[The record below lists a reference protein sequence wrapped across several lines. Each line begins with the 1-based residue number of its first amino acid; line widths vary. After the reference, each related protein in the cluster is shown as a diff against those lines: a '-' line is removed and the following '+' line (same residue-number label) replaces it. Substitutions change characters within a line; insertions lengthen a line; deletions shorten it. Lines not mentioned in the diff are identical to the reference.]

1 MTYEL
6 DLTTP
11 ARAEALRTAFDKVC
25 AKNWKNPINKK
36 VWLTKDELADVLEG
50 VIFVAGCSANAWP
63 IDDTTKDGRLRYH
76 VTASGYYNAVGA

>member
-1 MTYEL
+1 MAHRINGDAKDRHMTYQL
-6 DLTTP
+6 DLTTA

-36 VWLTKDELADVLEG
+36 VWLTKD
-50 VIFVAGCSANAWP
+50 
-63 IDDTTKDGRLRYH
+63 GRLRYH